1 MPLKNLCLLAQK
13 LANNQFNPVLR
24 YIQEIPD
31 NLLNSFACGRKQLDL
46 FLRED
51 AKQYQDLALTTT
63 VVVFSEKHEGI
74 VGYFSLSA
82 DAVLLKNSEQ
92 FELGLGINFPIRYI
106 PAAKI
111 TKLAVAS
118 SLQNKKIG
126 QKLIDLICGLANV
139 DNIAIRLLT
148 VDAVNTPEVISFYE
162 SVGFVTSLNDSKG
175 CVNRDKET
183 VLMFK
188 DLFAS

>member
-1 MPLKNLCLLAQK
+1 MG
-13 LANNQFNPVLR
+13 NNHFNPVLR
-24 YIQEIPD
+24 HIQETPD
-31 NLLNSFACGRKQLDL
+31 NLLNSFACGRKQLDQ

-51 AKQYQDLALTTT
+51 AKQYQDLGLTTT
-63 VVVFSEKHEGI
+63 ITVFSENHEGI

-92 FELGLGINFPIRYI
+92 FELGLGINFSIRYI

-111 TKLAVAS
+111 TKLAVS
-118 SLQNKKIG
+118 SPLQNQKIG
-126 QKLIDLICGLANV
+126 RQLISLICGLASI
-139 DNIAIRLLT
+139 DRIAIRLLT
-148 VDAVNTPEVISFYE
+148 VDAVNTPKIIGFYE
-162 SVGFVTSLNDSKG
+162 SVGFVTSLNDAKE
-175 CVNRDKET
+175 CKNRDKET